1 MGLQARL
8 DAVIDDAVAGRKTIV
23 GTVVMV
29 ARDGELV
36 YSRAA
41 GFADREAGVP
51 VAENTIFRLASVT
64 KPLVAATALAL
75 VERGQLSLDDP
86 VEKYLF
92 YFTPKSPDG
101 VYRPILIRQL
111 LSHTSGLAYDYP
123 GDPEI
128 TTGGMNTNMSHAE
141 NLSRIARMPLLFAPG
156 TGWQYSVAIDVLGAI
171 VAEITGGTLEAA
183 VNRYVTGPLE
193 MNDTAFHVTDGARL
207 ATPYY
212 DARPE
217 PLPMADPQVVPTR
230 EGGTST
236 FSPGR
241 IFNEKAFQSGGAGA
255 VGTAPDLLRFI
266 EALRQ
271 GGGHI
276 LRPESVAIGFANQI
290 GSLPRRP
297 HDSGQRFGFFG
308 AIITDPAAAKSPAAP
323 GTVRWGGSYGHE
335 WFADRHNGLSVV
347 GFTNTAFE
355 GCNGQYTFD
364 IRDAVYGV
372 RALGV

>member
-1 MGLQARL
+1 MSMQARL

-29 ARDGELV
+29 ARDGALI
-36 YSRAA
+36 YSRTA

-75 VERGQLSLDDP
+75 VERGQLSLDD
-86 VEKYLF
+86 EAAKYLS
-92 YFTPKSPDG
+92 YFKPKSPDG
-101 VYRPILIRQL
+101 VYRPILIRHL
-111 LSHTSGLAYDYP
+111 LSHTSGLGYSYP
-123 GDPEI
+123 DDPEI
-128 TTGGMNTNMSHAE
+128 TTGGQNTDFGYEE
-141 NLSRIARMPLLFAPG
+141 NYSRVAKFPLSFAPG
-156 TGWQYSVAIDVLGAI
+156 TGWQYSTATDVLGAI
-171 VAEITGGTLEAA
+171 VSAITGGTLAAA
-183 VNRYVTGPLE
+183 VTRYITGPLG
-193 MNDTAFHVTDGARL
+193 MKDTAFHVTDGARL

-212 DARPE
+212 DAKPE
-217 PLPMADPQVVPTR
+217 PLPMADPQEVPSLD
-230 EGGTST
+230 GNGSST

-255 VGTAPDLLRFI
+255 VGTAPDLLRFF

-271 GGGHI
+271 GGGGI
-276 LRPESVAIGFANQI
+276 LKPETVAMGFTNQI
-290 GSLPRRP
+290 GALPRRP
-297 HDSGQRFGFFG
+297 RDEGQRFGFFG
-308 AIITDPAAAKSPAAP
+308 AIVSDPAAARSPVAP

-335 WFADRHNGLSVV
+335 WFIDRHNGLTVI

-364 IRDAVYGV
+364 IRDAVYD
-372 RALGV
+372 A